1 MPVSPSG
8 ASPATRPDP
17 TRVLEDI
24 KRIALERLSGLPGQL
39 YAPVEQALANAASK
53 AEDAR
58 TPQVLYQSQA
68 ALWVLRQHHAA
79 HLMRYR
85 QQVAEG
91 FEQFRLVRSGA
102 EESAPLG
109 LIDESQID
117 MHLAGQSLAEAL
129 DKRHGVVLHSIDERL
144 RVLSRV
150 LGIEPPGNPVSPARL
165 ATAFV
170 ETLSDEQ
177 VPETLRGLLF
187 RHYESALEEV
197 LGEIYA
203 AVDARLAQAGYGA
216 AASVGAPPP
225 PAPAPPPPPGAWP
238 QPAPHPG
245 LPGWDGGSAGGYG
258 QPGAAEWSGG
268 AAAAGG
274 HAGAAGAGGGAGG
287 AGGAGPGGVSGQGG
301 AGSAAGAG
309 ASGGGGAGGGSGAAT
324 AGAGAP
330 TSAELGELRQLLH
343 AWREGEIERR
353 RNSPERDDDA
363 AAARELRMEEVF
375 SVASLLQAEPP
386 DVFAR
391 ALAGAGSLAEVIR
404 EQLNDGSRRLGL
416 DPEKVRL
423 SLHGEDAIDLVALL
437 FDSVFRS
444 QQLQDRARR
453 LYARLVLP
461 YVKVALTDQQMFVEP
476 EHPAR
481 RLFDAITE
489 AVAGNRGETPQERE
503 LLERATAASQ
513 QVVAEYNED
522 VAIFETAH
530 AELDS
535 LLRQQRRRVELQ
547 AERAAKATYGRERLG
562 AARARADE
570 VVARRLAAPPLTPP
584 VAEFLSTTW
593 RHHLVQVALRDAEG
607 QAWPEAVKLGD
618 ELVEADRIAAEGRGG
633 ELARHLLSIEP
644 ALTACLAS
652 SGLDSSAAEH
662 GIATLVRGLVYP
674 GARRDLRPPPPAG
687 QDEDA
692 QERGLWIAGGTGKL
706 RFDPE
711 VAKELAELPVD
722 TWLRVTDIRGEAVD
736 AKIAWISPLTARRLL
751 VNRRGMRVLVA
762 SVEELASLVAA
773 GRLQSGV
780 EPTPF
785 EQAMQHVRQQLDGL
799 AGTRD

>member
-1 MPVSPSG
+1 M
-8 ASPATRPDP
+8 
-17 TRVLEDI
+17 LEDI
-24 KRIALERLSGLPGQL
+24 KRVALERLSGLPGQL
-39 YAPVEQALANAASK
+39 YPTIEQALANAASK
-53 AEDAR
+53 ADDAR

-91 FEQFRLVRSGA
+91 FDEFRLVRDAGG
-102 EESAPLG
+102 EEAPLG

-129 DKRHGVVLHSIDERL
+129 DKRHGAVLHSIEERL
-144 RVLSRV
+144 RVLARV
-150 LGIEPPGNPVSPARL
+150 LGIKPPGNPVSPARL

-170 ETLSDEQ
+170 ETLADEQ
-177 VPETLRGLLF
+177 VPETLRSLLF
-187 RHYESALEEV
+187 RHYERALDEV
-197 LGEIYA
+197 LEEIYA
-203 AVDARLAQAGYGA
+203 SVDARLAQAGYGS
-216 AASVGAPPP
+216 AASVGTPPP
-225 PAPAPPPPPGAWP
+225 PVAPPPPPGGWS
-238 QPAPHPG
+238 QPTPHPG
-245 LPGWDGGSAGGYG
+245 APGWNGAPGWGGV
-258 QPGAAEWSGG
+258 AEGG
-268 AAAAGG
+268 AGYQGGAGWG
-274 HAGAAGAGGGAGG
+274 GAQAGAGYGAAPGGAGG
-287 AGGAGPGGVSGQGG
+287 AAGSGAGADGAGAGGPGTGGVP
-301 AGSAAGAG
+301 GSAAPAG
-309 ASGGGGAGGGSGAAT
+309 VD
-324 AGAGAP
+324 AGAP

-343 AWREGEIERR
+343 AWRQGEIDRR
-353 RNSPERDDDA
+353 DHAGDA
-363 AAARELRMEEVF
+363 AAASRARELRMEEVF

-423 SLHGEDAIDLVALL
+423 SVYGEDAIDLVALL

-461 YVKVALTDQQMFVEP
+461 YVKVALTDQQMFVQP

-481 RLFDAITE
+481 RLFDSITE

-513 QVVAEYNED
+513 RVVAEYNED
-522 VAIFETAH
+522 LAIFETAH

-547 AERAAKATYGRERLG
+547 SERAAKATYGRERLG

-593 RHHLVQVALRDAEG
+593 RHHLVQVALREG
-607 QAWPEAVKLGD
+607 TDGEAWPEAVKLGD
-618 ELVEADRIAAEGRGG
+618 GLVEADRIAGEGRGG

-662 GIATLVRGLVYP
+662 GIAMLVKGLVYP
-674 GARRDLRPPPPAG
+674 GAKRDLRPPPEST

-692 QERGLWIAGGTGKL
+692 QERSLWLAGGTGSL
-706 RFDPE
+706 RFDPR
-711 VAKELAELPVD
+711 VAAEFDELPVD
-722 TWLRVTDIRGEAVD
+722 TWLRVTDLGGEAID

-762 SVEELASLVAA
+762 SAEELASLVAA
-773 GRLQSGV
+773 GRLQLGV

-785 EQAMQHVRQQLDGL
+785 EQAMQHVRQQLDG
-799 AGTRD
+799 AGRSLH

>member
-1 MPVSPSG
+1 MPVSPTG
-8 ASPATRPDP
+8 APPATRPDP

-24 KRIALERLSGLPGQL
+24 KRIALEKLSGLPGQL
-39 YAPVEQALANAASK
+39 YPPVEQALASAASK
-53 AEDAR
+53 ADDAR

-79 HLMRYR
+79 HLMRFR

-91 FEQFRLVRSGA
+91 FDEFRLVRDAEA
-102 EESAPLG
+102 EEAPLG

-129 DKRHGVVLHSIDERL
+129 DKRHGAVLHSIEERL
-144 RVLSRV
+144 RVLARV
-150 LGIEPPGNPVSPARL
+150 LGIKPPGNPVSPARL
-165 ATAFV
+165 AAAFV

-177 VPETLRGLLF
+177 VPETLRSLLF
-187 RHYESALEEV
+187 RHYERALDEVLEE
-197 LGEIYA
+197 IYG
-203 AVDARLAQAGYGA
+203 AVDVRLAQAGYGS
-216 AASVGAPPP
+216 AASIGAPPP
-225 PAPAPPPPPGAWP
+225 PAPPPPPPGGWT
-238 QPAPHPG
+238 QPTPHPG
-245 LPGWDGGSAGGYG
+245 APGWNGAQGWNGVADGGAGY
-258 QPGAAEWSGG
+258 PAGAGWG
-268 AAAAGG
+268 AP
-274 HAGAAGAGGGAGG
+274 AGAAYGGGPAGGPAGAGSAGGGAG
-287 AGGAGPGGVSGQGG
+287 
-301 AGSAAGAG
+301 SAM
-309 ASGGGGAGGGSGAAT
+309 GGAGGGVAGAAGP
-324 AGAGAP
+324 AGGVDASGAP

-343 AWREGEIERR
+343 AWRQGEIDRR
-353 RNSPERDDDA
+353 DHSDEASAGPA
-363 AAARELRMEEVF
+363 SHARELRMEEVF

-423 SLHGEDAIDLVALL
+423 SLYGEDAIDLVALL
-437 FDSVFRS
+437 FDSLFRS

-481 RLFDAITE
+481 RLFDSITE

-503 LLERATAASQ
+503 LLDRATAASQ
-513 QVVAEYNED
+513 RVVAEYNED
-522 VAIFETAH
+522 LAIFEIAH

-547 AERAAKATYGRERLG
+547 SERAAKATYGRERLG
-562 AARARADE
+562 AARGRAEE

-593 RHHLVQVALRDAEG
+593 RHHLVQVALREG
-607 QAWPEAVKLGD
+607 AGGDAWPEAVKLGD
-618 ELVEADRIAAEGRGG
+618 ELVEADRIAGEGRGG

-662 GIATLVRGLVYP
+662 GIAMLVKGLVYP
-674 GARRDLRPPPPAG
+674 GAKRDLRSPPEAG

-692 QERGLWIAGGTGKL
+692 QERDLWIAGGAGSL
-706 RFDPE
+706 RFDPK
-711 VAKELAELPVD
+711 VAAELEELPVD
-722 TWLRVTDIRGEAVD
+722 AWLRITDLRGEAVD

-762 SVEELASLVAA
+762 SAEELASLVAA
-773 GRLQSGV
+773 GRLQLGV
-780 EPTPF
+780 EPTAF
-785 EQAMQHVRQQLDGL
+785 EQAMQHVRQQLDE
-799 AGTRD
+799 AGRKLH

>member
-1 MPVSPSG
+1 MSVPPSG
-8 ASPATRPDP
+8 VAPTMRPDP

-24 KRIALERLSGLPGQL
+24 KRIALEHLGGLPGQL
-39 YAPVEQALANAASK
+39 YPPIEHALAAAASK

-79 HLMRYR
+79 HLMRFR
-85 QQVAEG
+85 QQIAEG
-91 FEQFRLVRSGA
+91 FDEFRVGRARDG
-102 EESAPLG
+102 EDEPLG

-117 MHLAGQSLAEAL
+117 MHLAAQTLAEAL
-129 DKRHGVVLHSIDERL
+129 DKRYGASLHSIEERL
-144 RVLSRV
+144 RVLARV

-165 ATAFV
+165 AAAFV

-177 VPETLRGLLF
+177 VPEALRGLLF
-187 RHYESALEEV
+187 RHYEKALEEV
-197 LGEIYA
+197 LEDLYT

-216 AASVGAPPP
+216 AVRATPAAPPP
-225 PAPAPPPPPGAWP
+225 PAPPPPPEGWAA
-238 QPAPHPG
+238 PAPHPAATE
-245 LPGWDGGSAGGYG
+245 WGGAGTWGGAGGGGVAY
-258 QPGAAEWSGG
+258 PGHAGG
-268 AAAAGG
+268 AAHSAHGAS
-274 HAGAAGAGGGAGG
+274 AGAAAGTGAGAWGGGGGGGGGGTGGAGG
-287 AGGAGPGGVSGQGG
+287 AGASRGWGG
-301 AGSAAGAG
+301 ASDGPS
-309 ASGGGGAGGGSGAAT
+309 
-324 AGAGAP
+324 
-330 TSAELGELRQLLH
+330 SAELGELRQLLH

-353 RNSPERDDDA
+353 ETAAGDA
-363 AAARELRMEEVF
+363 ADRPGHERELRMEEVF
-375 SVASLLQAEPP
+375 SVASLLQAEPA
-386 DVFAR
+386 DMFAR
-391 ALAGAGSLAEVIR
+391 ALAGTGSLAEVIR

-416 DPEKVRL
+416 DPKQVRL
-423 SLHGEDAIDLVALL
+423 STHEQDAIDLVAML
-437 FDSVFRS
+437 FDSLFRS

-503 LLERATAASQ
+503 LLDRATAASQ
-513 QVVAEYNED
+513 RVVAEYNED

-547 AERAAKATYGRERLG
+547 AERAAKATYGRERLM
-562 AARARADE
+562 AARSRADE
-570 VVARRLAAPPLTPP
+570 TVARRLAAPPLTPA

-593 RHHLVQVALRDAEG
+593 RHHLIQVALREG
-607 QAWPEAVKLGD
+607 GGGEDWARAVKLGN
-618 ELVEADRIAAEGRGG
+618 ELVEADRVASEGRGG

-644 ALTACLAS
+644 GLTACLAS

-662 GIATLVRGLVYP
+662 GMAMLVKGLVYP
-674 GARRDLRPPPPAG
+674 AARRDLHPPPPAER
-687 QDEDA
+687 DEDA
-692 QERGLWIAGGTGKL
+692 QERGLWIAGGSDTL
-706 RFDPE
+706 RYDPGE
-711 VAKELAELPVD
+711 AERMRELPVD
-722 TWLRVTDIRGEAVD
+722 TWLRVTDTRGEAVD
-736 AKIAWISPLTARRLL
+736 AKVAWISPLTSRRLL

-762 SVEELASLVAA
+762 SAEELASLVAA
-773 GRLQSGV
+773 GRLQLGV

-785 EQAMQHVRQQLDGL
+785 EQAMQHVRRQLDGVP
-799 AGTRD
+799 GPSGQ

>member
-1 MPVSPSG
+1 M
-8 ASPATRPDP
+8 RPDP

-24 KRIALERLSGLPGQL
+24 KRIALERLGGLPGQL
-39 YAPVEQALANAASK
+39 YPPVEQALATAAGK

-85 QQVAEG
+85 QQVAEA
-91 FEQFRLVRSGA
+91 FDRFRVARA
-102 EESAPLG
+102 RDRDEAPLG

-129 DKRHGVVLHSIDERL
+129 DKRHGVILHSIDERL

-150 LGIEPPGNPVSPARL
+150 LGIEPPGNPVSPMRL
-165 ATAFV
+165 AAAFV

-187 RHYESALEEV
+187 RHYEHALEDV
-197 LGEIYA
+197 LEELYA
-203 AVDARLAQAGYGA
+203 AVDARLAQAGYGTA
-216 AASVGAPPP
+216 WRPAQVP
-225 PAPAPPPPPGAWP
+225 PAPAPPPPPEGWAAP
-238 QPAPHPG
+238 IPHPAAPG
-245 LPGWDGGSAGGYG
+245 LGGQGGAGGGYHGATGGG
-258 QPGAAEWSGG
+258 QGG
-268 AAAAGG
+268 AGG
-274 HAGAAGAGGGAGG
+274 HAGAAGAAGHGVAAQSGAP
-287 AGGAGPGGVSGQGG
+287 GPGGGVMAGG
-301 AGSAAGAG
+301 HSAGAP
-309 ASGGGGAGGGSGAAT
+309 GGPGAAT
-324 AGAGAP
+324 GWGGLSGDAP
-330 TSAELGELRQLLH
+330 SSAELGELRQLLH

-353 RNSPERDDDA
+353 EVDARDDTGPQRQ
-363 AAARELRMEEVF
+363 ARELRLEEVF
-375 SVASLLQAEPP
+375 SVASLLQAEPS
-386 DVFAR
+386 DMFAR
-391 ALAGAGSLAEVIR
+391 ALAGNGSLAEVIR

-416 DPEKVRL
+416 DPGRVRL
-423 SLHGEDAIDLVALL
+423 SLHEQDAIDLVAML
-437 FDSVFRS
+437 FDSLFRS

-453 LYARLVLP
+453 LYGRLVLP

-503 LLERATAASQ
+503 LLDRATAVSQ
-513 QVVAEYNED
+513 RVVAEYNED

-530 AELDS
+530 AELDA
-535 LLRQQRRRVELQ
+535 LLRQQRRRVQLQ
-547 AERAAKATYGRERLG
+547 AERAAKATYGRERLV

-570 VVARRLAAPPLTPP
+570 AVARRLAAPPLTPA

-593 RHHLVQVALRDAEG
+593 RHHLIQVALRDAGEG
-607 QAWPEAVKLGD
+607 EAWAGAVKLGNG
-618 ELVEADRIAAEGRGG
+618 LVEADRIASEARGG

-662 GIATLVRGLVYP
+662 GMAMLVKGLVYP
-674 GARRDLRPPPPAG
+674 AARRDLHPPPPAER
-687 QDEDA
+687 DEDA
-692 QERGLWIAGGTGKL
+692 QERSLWIAGGSDTL
-706 RFDPE
+706 RFDRDE
-711 VAKELAELPVD
+711 AERMRELPAD
-722 TWLRVTDIRGEAVD
+722 TWLRVTDTRGEAVD
-736 AKIAWISPLTARRLL
+736 AKIAWISPLTSRRLL

-762 SVEELASLVAA
+762 SPEELASLVAA
-773 GRLQSGV
+773 GRLQLGV

-785 EQAMQHVRQQLDGL
+785 EQAMQHVRRQLDE
-799 AGTRD
+799 AGGRA

>member
-1 MPVSPSG
+1 M
-8 ASPATRPDP
+8 RPDP

-24 KRIALERLSGLPGQL
+24 KRIALERLGGLPGQL
-39 YAPVEQALANAASK
+39 YPPIEQALALAAGK
-53 AEDAR
+53 ADDAR

-79 HLMRYR
+79 HLMRFR

-91 FEQFRLVRSGA
+91 FEEFRVARA
-102 EESAPLG
+102 RDREDAPLG

-117 MHLAGQSLAEAL
+117 MHLAAQSLAEAL
-129 DKRHGVVLHSIDERL
+129 DKNHGATLHSIEERL
-144 RVLSRV
+144 RVLARV
-150 LGIEPPGNPVSPARL
+150 LGIDPPGNPVSPARL

-177 VPETLRGLLF
+177 VPETLRSLLF
-187 RHYESALEEV
+187 RHYEGALGEV
-197 LGEIYA
+197 LEDLYA
-203 AVDARLAQAGYGA
+203 SVDARLAQAGYGA
-216 AASVGAPPP
+216 AMRAGAAPP
-225 PAPAPPPPPGAWP
+225 PAPPPPPPPEGWVA
-238 QPAPHPG
+238 PAVHPAA
-245 LPGWDGGSAGGYG
+245 PGWGGAAGGQDYPDGSAWGGPAGSGSPGGYAGGG
-258 QPGAAEWSGG
+258 QPGAGSAPAAGRSGYGAGG
-268 AAAAGG
+268 AADG
-274 HAGAAGAGGGAGG
+274 AGAAGASATQGWGGAS
-287 AGGAGPGGVSGQGG
+287 AGVPNAG
-301 AGSAAGAG
+301 
-309 ASGGGGAGGGSGAAT
+309 
-324 AGAGAP
+324 
-330 TSAELGELRQLLH
+330 ELGELRQLLR

-353 RNSPERDDDA
+353 DREPGDQAHASGK
-363 AAARELRMEEVF
+363 ARELRLEEVF

-391 ALAGAGSLAEVIR
+391 ALAGSGSLAEVIR

-416 DPEKVRL
+416 DPERVRL
-423 SLHGEDAIDLVALL
+423 SLHEQDAIDLVALL
-437 FDSVFRS
+437 FDSLFRS

-476 EHPAR
+476 DHPAR

-503 LLERATAASQ
+503 LLDRATVASQ
-513 QVVAEYNED
+513 RVVAEYNED

-562 AARARADE
+562 AARTRADE
-570 VVARRLAAPPLTPP
+570 TVARRLAAPPLTPA

-593 RHHLVQVALRDAEG
+593 RHHLIQVGLREG
-607 QAWPEAVKLGD
+607 TGGEAWPEAVKLGN
-618 ELVEADRIAAEGRGG
+618 ELVEADRIASEGRGG

-644 ALTACLAS
+644 GLTACLAS

-662 GIATLVRGLVYP
+662 GMAMLVKGLVYP
-674 GARRDLRPPPPAG
+674 AAGRDLHPPPPMEG
-687 QDEDA
+687 DEDA
-692 QERGLWIAGGTGKL
+692 QERSLWVAGGSDTL
-706 RFDPE
+706 RFDRE
-711 VAKELAELPVD
+711 QAERMGELPVD
-722 TWLRVTDIRGEAVD
+722 TWLRVTDRRGEAVD
-736 AKIAWISPLTARRLL
+736 AKIAWVSPLTSRRLL

-762 SVEELASLVAA
+762 SPEELASLVAA
-773 GRLQSGV
+773 GRLQLGV

-785 EQAMQHVRQQLDGL
+785 EQAMQHVRRQLDEA
-799 AGTRD
+799 AGTPRQ